1 MADACG
7 GVTMRQ
13 VAWVRD
19 WGACLHYILGVYC
32 RSGGLFAQVLRERY
46 ASGLEHRSDLS
57 GDVGAGRDPLAVLF
71 NGRLL
76 QAVQIAQQVRPFQRQ
91 TLLCAEIGEL
101 FLVHPEDR
109 LAERPAGDPATTQ
122 AVRLPV
128 QEIHLRLASRAWR
141 AFTQPT
147 PEAWFDLLT
156 ENVSALP
163 YLRRTVLEMLQE
175 LPDMRTGLG
184 ATEAAMLA
192 LIALGDAAPFDV
204 FPGHLKKNT
213 RRVFDYWEVGQ
224 MLDWLAQAPKP
235 AILGLDDGPFTL
247 AMHDAPDRYAR
258 YSRSRLSLT
267 GLGRRLVAAGD
278 DISLHRPICR
288 WWGGTHLTNDALWRW
303 DADTEQLTAPH
314 GVDRRG

>member
-1 MADACG
+1 
-7 GVTMRQ
+7 
-13 VAWVRD
+13 
-19 WGACLHYILGVYC
+19 
-32 RSGGLFAQVLRERY
+32 
-46 ASGLEHRSDLS
+46 
-57 GDVGAGRDPLAVLF
+57 
-71 NGRLL
+71 
-76 QAVQIAQQVRPFQRQ
+76 
-91 TLLCAEIGEL
+91 
-101 FLVHPEDR
+101 VHPEDR